1 MTATPPLETNQNSTP
16 NPPHARNKSRLRRL
30 WAAVQAPLRTE
41 LPLVVIELSLLVVL
55 LHANAPEV
63 WFWFLVLLS
72 LLFWRSW
79 AWMVRRRER
88 LAAVVLA
95 EATPPE
101 GSLVP
106 PADSAP

>member
-1 MTATPPLETNQNSTP
+1 MTA
-16 NPPHARNKSRLRRL
+16 RSR
-30 WAAVQAPLRTE
+30 WTGIHGPLRSE
-41 LPLVVIELSLLVVL
+41 LPLLVIELSLVVVL

-79 AWMVRRRER
+79 AWMVRRRQR
-88 LAAVVLA
+88 LAALA
-95 EATPPE
+95 PVGAAPGE
-101 GSLVP
+101 GSPEP

>member
-1 MTATPPLETNQNSTP
+1 MTVPTSAASPQVP
-16 NPPHARNKSRLRRL
+16 AKSRLRHF
-30 WAAVQAPLRTE
+30 WAAVHPPLRAE
-41 LPLVVIELSLLVVL
+41 LPLVVIQVSLLVVL

-88 LAAVVLA
+88 LAAVVLG

>member
-1 MTATPPLETNQNSTP
+1 MTVPTPAASPQVP
-16 NPPHARNKSRLRRL
+16 AKSRLRHF
-30 WAAVQAPLRTE
+30 WAAVHPPLRAE
-41 LPLVVIELSLLVVL
+41 LPLVVIQVSLLVVL

-79 AWMVRRRER
+79 AWMVRHRGR
-88 LAAVVLA
+88 LAAGSQVA
-95 EATPPE
+95 AAPTE
-101 GSLVP
+101 GSPVP

>member
-1 MTATPPLETNQNSTP
+1 MTARTSPGTPHPSPQN
-16 NPPHARNKSRLRRL
+16 RGKSRLKRL
-30 WAAVQAPLRTE
+30 WAAVQPPLRVE
-41 LPLVVIELSLLVVL
+41 LPFVVIEVSLLVVL

-63 WFWFLVLLS
+63 WFWFLVLVI

-95 EATPPE
+95 EATPAE
-101 GSLVP
+101 GSPVP